1 MAIPNQVIIDS
12 PVNTV
17 NIETN
22 NNSLKIISPVCNTE
36 VTVTQ
41 PVTNIIQVAT
51 PGNMGPQGPAGPSG
65 SIGSLN
71 TASLA
76 TTGSNIFVGNQIISG
91 SGINT
96 ILQVHSVDDQPW
108 AFGMYNDNYNPT
120 QSVLAGWVNNTGEAN
135 IGTEVNEPLQIYTNA
150 NYGNP
155 TLIISSSGVTITNK
169 LTVNSGITGSLQGTA
184 SLALTASYINPLV
197 QNVSLTGSLKV
208 TGSIEINNTNIQYY
222 KPQSVLFLPPVYT
235 LVTSASTTY
244 NVHVTQSGPYFID
257 CSNIPINTS
266 CSVNFYVYPDLMPSG
281 FVANLN
287 VYTPISTGSNSS
299 LFILY
304 RTIVSA
310 SNSTSYYQ
318 QGSSPIGSS
327 TQQISRFS
335 FNSKPSWVSI
345 GAGGSP
351 GWFFKTPS
359 NQVILSQFP
368 RQDVQN
374 PSLTSIAYF
383 LYTGSQGTPIP

>member
-1 MAIPNQVIIDS
+1 MALVKRLVKGS
-12 PVNTV
+12 PLTFAEGDDNLVYL
-17 NIETN
+17 ET
-22 NNSLKIISPVCNTE
+22 L
-36 VTVTQ
+36 
-41 PVTNIIQVAT
+41 ALD
-51 PGNMGPQGPAGPSG
+51 A
-65 SIGSLN
+65 
-71 TASLA
+71 A
-76 TTGSNIFVGNQIISG
+76 TTGSNLFYGNQIISG

-96 ILQVHSVDDQPW
+96 ILQVHGANAEPW
-108 AFGMYNDNYNPT
+108 AFGIYNDTYNPT
-120 QSVLAGWVNNTGEAN
+120 QSVLAGWVDITGEAN
-135 IGTEVNEPLQIYTNA
+135 IGTEVNKPLQIYTNA
-150 NYGNP
+150 NYANP
-155 TLIISSSGVTITNK
+155 TLIISSSGVTINSN
-169 LTVNSGITGSLQGTA
+169 LTI
-184 SLALTASYINPLV
+184 
-197 QNVSLTGSLKV
+197 TGSLKV

-222 KPQSVLFLPPVYT
+222 NPQSVLFLPPVYT

-257 CSNIPINTS
+257 CSNIPNNQS

-299 LFILY
+299 NYMNY

-327 TQQISRFS
+327 TSTNLRFT

-345 GAGGSP
+345 GAAGNP
-351 GWFFKTPS
+351 GWFFKTPT
-359 NQVILSQFP
+359 NQAMLLFFP

-374 PSLTSIAYF
+374 PQLNQVSYF
-383 LYTGSQGTPIP
+383 LFTGSQGTPIA